1 MTVNSQF
8 AKIALEIETLTR
20 SARIALVRSG
30 HGGSSPRVFSPD
42 RQADLTADD
51 EVVAR
56 IFDPDEL
63 LDVDRLPS
71 MPQLE
76 RIAAQLVDLAWDAH
90 EGRGREPGPPLSIL
104 LHGPLAPAMA
114 YVVHLLGIG
123 FDADLVHMFAS
134 AILPNSNGGSQPIVA
149 PVVNKT
155 RDLNRGVLFI
165 DQLDEL
171 AVADRGDI
179 RRQRAMADLVAEVLR
194 PVYGRAP
201 VVIAAF
207 RGSAVPPRGLT
218 DRFDHIVPVDVP
230 ETDDAEVA
238 TVPTGPVD
246 HADHG
251 VRTAPVH
258 QRAQRSAPHRPSF
271 MGSAA

>member
-1 MTVNSQF
+1 MTVNSQL
-8 AKIALEIETLTR
+8 ARIALEIETLTR
-20 SARIALVRSG
+20 NARIALVRSG
-30 HGGSSPRVFSPD
+30 RGGSSPRVFSPD
-42 RQADLTADD
+42 RQASLTADD
-51 EVVAR
+51 QVVAR
-56 IFDPDEL
+56 IFEPDEL

-76 RIAAQLVDLAWDAH
+76 RIAARLVDLAWDAH
-90 EGRGREPGPPLSIL
+90 DARGREAGPPLSIL
-104 LHGPLAPAMA
+104 LHGPLGPAMA

-134 AILPNSNGGSQPIVA
+134 AVLPNSNGGSQPIVA
-149 PVVNKT
+149 PAVNKARSLT
-155 RDLNRGVLFI
+155 RGVLFI
-165 DQLDEL
+165 DQLEEL
-171 AVADRGDI
+171 AVADPGDI

-201 VVIAAF
+201 VVVAAH

-238 TVPTGPVD
+238 AVPTGLVE
-246 HADHG
+246 HTEHG

-258 QRAQRSAPHRPSF
+258 QRAQRSAMRRPSF
-271 MGSAA
+271 MGCAA